1 MDNIGARAD
10 FQIRSNSA
18 LGNQVLRT
26 LYSFCQGLR
35 LKSWMQPKAN
45 PMKLLRVKIKA
56 KFFKFSENE
65 SYEALYT
72 ELLLKYK

>member
-1 MDNIGARAD
+1 
-10 FQIRSNSA
+10 
-18 LGNQVLRT
+18 
-26 LYSFCQGLR
+26 
-35 LKSWMQPKAN
+35 MQPKAN